1 MTVVL
6 TGATLT
12 LEEVLDVAR
21 GDVGV
26 ELEAAALERMER
38 ARAVAEG
45 ALAAGELVYGLST
58 GVGVRKRAQVGAAQQ
73 GDFNTRLILNHLVGQ
88 GEQAPDEVV
97 RATLLVLANGF
108 ARGAGLAGPRLAQRV
123 VAALNERRQLRIRVL
138 GSVGQADLAQLA
150 DLARDLLGDEG
161 RLEAGEGLALLSSN
175 AFATGFAAL
184 AVADLERLLQA
195 ALVAGALDLEA
206 FAANLSSIN
215 PAIAR
220 ERPYPG
226 LAATLKELGELLAG
240 SELFEPGAARN
251 LQDPLTF
258 RCLPQVHGAA
268 LDALAFARTQLEVE
282 LNAAQGNPLV
292 DVEGGQILS
301 VGNFD
306 SLPLATALDLLRIA
320 LAPLLTSANERMVK
334 LLQAPLSGLPEGL
347 SPRAGSS
354 EDSLSEYGPA
364 GQALT
369 AEARLLAQP
378 VSYELASSAHAEGIE
393 DRMTMAP
400 LAARRLAEMV
410 SLGERIVTIELLVA
424 CQAIDLRQHR
434 LGEGTRRAHALVRE
448 CVEFKN
454 EEHPIPPTLEPL
466 RELVRS
472 GTLEPTILS
481 APPDSPATVSTA
493 PTPAT
498 AR

>member
-12 LEEVLDVAR
+12 LEQVLEVAC
-21 GDVGV
+21 GDAGV
-26 ELEAAALERMER
+26 ELEAAALERMRR
-38 ARAVAEG
+38 ARAVAER
-45 ALAAGELVYGLST
+45 ALAAGEVVYGLST
-58 GVGVRKRAQVGAAQQ
+58 GVGVRKRATVDAAEQS
-73 GDFNTRLILNHLVGQ
+73 DFNTRLILNHLVGQ
-88 GEQAPDEVV
+88 GEEASDEVV

-108 ARGAGLAGPRLAQRV
+108 ARGSGLAGPALAERV
-123 VAALNERRQLRIRVL
+123 IDALNERRRLRVRLL
-138 GSVGQADLAQLA
+138 GSVGQADLSALA
-150 DLARDLLGDEG
+150 DLAHDLLGEDG
-161 RLEAGEGLALLSSN
+161 RLEPGEGLSLLSSN
-175 AFATGFAAL
+175 AFSTGSAAL
-184 AVADLERLLQA
+184 AVADLERLLDT

-206 FAANLSSIN
+206 FAANLSSVH

-226 LAATLKELGELLAG
+226 LAAALAGLGSLLAG
-240 SELFEPGAARN
+240 SELFEPGSARN

-268 LDALAFARTQLEVE
+268 LDALGFARAQLEIE
-282 LNAAQGNPLV
+282 LNAAQSNPLV
-292 DVEGGQILS
+292 DVAGEQILS

-320 LAPLLTSANERMVK
+320 LAPVLTSANERLVK

-347 SPRAGSS
+347 SQRAGGA

-378 VSYELASSAHAEGIE
+378 VSFELASSAHAEGIE
-393 DRMTMAP
+393 DRMSLAP

-424 CQAIDLRQHR
+424 CQAIDLREHR
-434 LGEGTRRAHALVRE
+434 IGEGTRRAYELVRE
-448 CVEFKN
+448 CVGFKD
-454 EEHPIPPTLEPL
+454 E
-466 RELVRS
+466 
-472 GTLEPTILS
+472 
-481 APPDSPATVSTA
+481 A
-493 PTPAT
+493 
-498 AR
+498 

>member
-1 MTVVL
+1 MNVVL

-12 LEEVLDVAR
+12 LEQVLEVAR
-21 GDVGV
+21 AGSGV
-26 ELEAAALERMER
+26 ELDAAALERMRR
-38 ARAVAEG
+38 AREVAER
-45 ALAAGELVYGLST
+45 ALAAGEVVYGLST
-58 GVGVRKRAQVGAAQQ
+58 GVGVRKRAQVGASEQA
-73 GDFNTRLILNHLVGQ
+73 DFNSRLILNHLVGQ
-88 GEQAPDEVV
+88 GEPAPDEVV

-123 VAALNERRQLRIRVL
+123 VDALNERRRLSVRLL
-138 GSVGQADLAQLA
+138 GSVGQADLAAMA
-150 DLARDLLGDEG
+150 DLAHDLLGDDR
-161 RLEAGEGLALLSSN
+161 RLEPGEGLALINSN
-175 AFATGFAAL
+175 AFSTGFAAL
-184 AVADLERLLQA
+184 AIADLERLLEA

-206 FAANLSSIN
+206 FAANLSLVH

-226 LAATLKELGELLAG
+226 LAATVSELRELLAG
-240 SELFEPGAARN
+240 SGLFEPGASRN

-268 LDALAFARTQLEVE
+268 RDALAFARTQLEIE

-292 DVEGGQILS
+292 DVDSEQIFS

-306 SLPLATALDLLRIA
+306 PLPLATALDLLRIA
-320 LAPLLTSANERMVK
+320 LAPVLTCANERLVK

-347 SPRAGSS
+347 SPRAGSA

-378 VSYELASSAHAEGIE
+378 VSFELASSAHAEGIE

-424 CQAIDLRQHR
+424 CQAIDLRRQLEAEHQ
-434 LGEGTRRAHALVRE
+434 LGEGTRRAHELVRE
-448 CVEFKN
+448 RVQFKR
-454 EEHPIPPTLEPL
+454 EEDPISPTLEPL

-472 GTLEPTILS
+472 GVLRAAALS
-481 APPDSPATVSTA
+481 TGH
-493 PTPAT
+493 TPASVG
-498 AR
+498 